1 MMPLDIVK
9 DTSSGFGSRPV
20 VSQIHAF
27 AFERPKEALG
37 AQG

>member
-9 DTSSGFGSRPV
+9 DTGSGFGSPV